1 MVLSWARSTFN
12 KVWHRPNVCFV
23 QGFAYL
29 TATIV
34 VAIAIGVALSAS
46 SWSKRS
52 LTNASPQGSA
62 FWGAR
67 ATTPGQVVYFPV
79 TVQNNGAQPVVLL
92 SATLLP
98 VPGFATPKLV
108 HLVVLDE
115 HEELVTSS
123 LGWPISSTGCHLPDG
138 GCIGKG
144 KLYKSRPLRGFVV
157 LPHGRH
163 GPGPFPDMI
172 EYGVVGSRLGR
183 YGVAGIL
190 LTYRV
195 GEAVLAVRLLDGGLD
210 VVATSDAVS
219 YSTEGF
225 GPAFER
231 VLDGS

>member
-1 MVLSWARSTFN
+1 MR
-12 KVWHRPNVCFV
+12 
-23 QGFAYL
+23 GFAYL
-29 TATIV
+29 TATIL
-34 VAIAIGVALSAS
+34 VAIAIGVAVSAS
-46 SWSKRS
+46 SWSEQS

-79 TVQNNGAQPVVLL
+79 TVQNNGAQPAVLL

-123 LGWPISSTGCHLPDG
+123 LGWPISSTGCYVPDG
-138 GCIGKG
+138 ACIGKD

-163 GPGPFPDMI
+163 GPGPLPDMI

-210 VVATSDAVS
+210 VVATSDAVN
-219 YSTEGF
+219 YSNKGF
-225 GPAFER
+225 DPAFER
-231 VLDGS
+231 VLDRS